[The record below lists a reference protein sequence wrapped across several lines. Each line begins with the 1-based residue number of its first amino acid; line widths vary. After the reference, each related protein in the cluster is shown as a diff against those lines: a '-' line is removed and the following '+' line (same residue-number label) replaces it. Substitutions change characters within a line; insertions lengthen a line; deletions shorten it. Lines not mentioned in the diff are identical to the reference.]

1 MKTTGPP
8 IDDDLNDVMLG
19 LFLYPS
25 VLLIMNPRYSLLL
38 SAAIA
43 AFSVPCLHAQITAR
57 TWVVGGA
64 DNNWSST
71 TNWSGGDVPD
81 TNTESAGPGAN
92 GGVTFQVDANFTINN
107 FIDGFAGAGTTTTV
121 GGPGTLTIDRN
132 QTAFANGI
140 DNATGDVGGLLL
152 FTGNVRIA
160 NSASTGTNAVTGIRN
175 ANSAGN
181 VTRFDTTSSL
191 TLNSIL
197 QTVTSVGGR
206 IEFNGT
212 FAPSTADMQINSNNV
227 FFGTGHDSSN
237 YGRDFVFFVNG
248 KLVVEAGTVL
258 NEGRK
263 FQVNGNNAIL
273 QLDGAD
279 VINRA
284 NINVGGTNN
293 FRIDVNANQTKMGGL
308 TDVGGALTINVGP
321 SVTSLWFLDSALS
334 AEFWGTGTLT
344 INGFRENTIRFGTDA
359 NGLTTAQ
366 LAAINEGAYFLKS
379 NGYLTT
385 GAVSS
390 AIETWRE
397 SFFDTAANDGTAAD
411 TADFDGDGLSNLL
424 EYATGSDP
432 TIAAS
437 SNVVIARSGSFLT
450 LTFNRINDPLL
461 TYTIEE
467 SADLATGFTP
477 TGTTYTGTANDTV
490 LYTDDVSLATP
501 SVRQFLRLKVTYG
514 YQP

>member
-1 MKTTGPP
+1 MR
-8 IDDDLNDVMLG
+8 
-19 LFLYPS
+19 
-25 VLLIMNPRYSLLL
+25 LLCSTALL
-38 SAAIA
+38 SAFAGFA
-43 AFSVPCLHAQITAR
+43 ATSLHGQITAR
-57 TWVVGGA
+57 TWVTGGA

-71 TNWSGGDVPD
+71 ANWTGGDVPD

-140 DNATGDVGGLLL
+140 DNATGDAGGLLL

-160 NSASTGTNAVTGIRN
+160 NSASTGTNGVTGIRN

-197 QTVTSVGGR
+197 QTVTSAGGR

-212 FAPSTADMQINSNNV
+212 FALSTADMQINSSNV
-227 FFGTGHDSSN
+227 FFGLGHDSSN
-237 YGRDFVFFVNG
+237 YGRDFVFFANG

-263 FQVNGNNAIL
+263 FQVNGSNAIL
-273 QLDGAD
+273 QLDGAN
-279 VINRA
+279 VINKA
-284 NINVGGTNN
+284 NINVGGTNT
-293 FRIDVNANQTKMGGL
+293 FRIDVNANQTTMGGL
-308 TDVGGALTINVGP
+308 TDIGSALTINVGP

-334 AEFWGTGTLT
+334 EATWGTGTVT
-344 INGFRENTIRFGTDA
+344 INGFRENTIRFGTNNA
-359 NGLTTAQ
+359 GLTSAQ
-366 LAAINEGAYFLKS
+366 LAAINGGIYSLTS
-379 NGYLTT
+379 NGYLTAGGVT
-385 GAVSS
+385 LS
-390 AIETWRE
+390 ALESWRQTN
-397 SFFDTAANDGTAAD
+397 FGTTANTGTAAD

-424 EYATGSDP
+424 EYATGTNP
-432 TIAAS
+432 TVAGPGAAIVAQS
-437 SNVVIARSGSFLT
+437 GNVLT

-461 TYTIEE
+461 IYTIEE
-467 SADLATGFTP
+467 STDLATGFTP
-477 TGTTYTGTANDTV
+477 TGTTYTGTANDV
-490 LYTDDVSLATP
+490 VVYTDDVPLTT
-501 SVRQFLRLKVTYG
+501 SVARQFLRLKVTYG
-514 YQP
+514 SQP